1 MCVFC
6 AVCAILQVWL
16 YFLLKSFS
24 CSFPSAQLNILCL
37 DEVQFAIS
45 PYQFYWGNWPTYF
58 FFPPAF
64 EPLIVYQRIKV
75 ELSNDE
81 LGLLHQLHDKRICLL
96 TTQARLLKVLILMIN
111 VFRLPFHHN
120 HNKSVKLNQQF
131 SAESVQIYESSRQ
144 KKRIHI
150 STRKVHIPIALHAFI
165 VIRLS
170 LYARNWIYM
179 WINCRWCHSIDAI
192 EIVLCFT
199 YIAIAIASISHTVY
213 SLFFICCILIYKRID
228 ITIKLYSS
236 GCNNNSSLSHVHSV
250 VERVP
255 HLCTPCFNRNVST
268 SRIRKKEK

>member
-1 MCVFC
+1 MI
-6 AVCAILQVWL
+6 ALNIHKMNVC
-16 YFLLKSFS
+16 FLRRVCNFAGLALFFLKSFS

-199 YIAIAIASISHTVY
+199 YIAIAIATISHTVY
-213 SLFFICCILIYKRID
+213 SLFFHM
-228 ITIKLYSS
+228 LYFD
-236 GCNNNSSLSHVHSV
+236 L
-250 VERVP
+250 
-255 HLCTPCFNRNVST
+255 
-268 SRIRKKEK
+268 